1 MLHAHKI
8 VGHVPFGAPLSLNLP
23 RPAFLPSRILSDEE
37 RHDFVMRRDR
47 LFALCTPSEQQR
59 LLMLAQ
65 WIGAHDPPA
74 SGFVAELET
83 LQAEG
88 EADVVFGVVHFL
100 RMVPVQ
106 VGIDAQRESLK
117 QELTRLAAS
126 CAEDARVPAARRFAA
141 IQRCALWSRVTGLA
155 HDVHDVDL
163 HTWRQLLALLQEDA
177 ASAVHVVDA
186 WDRRTSPHVFNEL
199 SLRQDPQ
206 LAHRLAVA
214 LRPHRPDVAAALLGD
229 SVFHASFQHERLQGN
244 EPALGALQRAM
255 DASCAL
261 LAEWTLTAGL
271 LGTDAAMAAL
281 QNLFRFGDP
290 AQPYW
295 RRLPQQAMALLAAE
309 HPHAVPTLACV
320 AFYAP
325 AESTQKTMALELLE
339 HRLRRLTADAATV
352 PLAWTQL
359 PDFLQSTQPLLDERL
374 LSGRNRRVPAQPDHE
389 LHHIVDRAVND
400 LMRQVATELP
410 EQVLGKRVQL
420 VQTLDSEAL
429 IRKHHQLLRGEF
441 EALAQDHPGEAGLAM
456 KRLIQYCAYSQ
467 LDDEMYKRDLC
478 SESFHLL
485 LPTLEAISPADA
497 AIAREG
503 IDWDLREQGF
513 DWDD

>member
-163 HTWRQLLALLQEDA
+163 HMWRQLLALLQEDA

-186 WDRRTSPHVFNEL
+186 
-199 SLRQDPQ
+199 
-206 LAHRLAVA
+206 
-214 LRPHRPDVAAALLGD
+214 
-229 SVFHASFQHERLQGN
+229 
-244 EPALGALQRAM
+244 
-255 DASCAL
+255 
-261 LAEWTLTAGL
+261 
-271 LGTDAAMAAL
+271 
-281 QNLFRFGDP
+281 
-290 AQPYW
+290 
-295 RRLPQQAMALLAAE
+295 
-309 HPHAVPTLACV
+309 
-320 AFYAP
+320 
-325 AESTQKTMALELLE
+325 
-339 HRLRRLTADAATV
+339 
-352 PLAWTQL
+352 
-359 PDFLQSTQPLLDERL
+359 
-374 LSGRNRRVPAQPDHE
+374 
-389 LHHIVDRAVND
+389 
-400 LMRQVATELP
+400 
-410 EQVLGKRVQL
+410 
-420 VQTLDSEAL
+420 
-429 IRKHHQLLRGEF
+429 
-441 EALAQDHPGEAGLAM
+441 
-456 KRLIQYCAYSQ
+456 
-467 LDDEMYKRDLC
+467 
-478 SESFHLL
+478 
-485 LPTLEAISPADA
+485 
-497 AIAREG
+497 
-503 IDWDLREQGF
+503 
-513 DWDD
+513 